1 MFFLSSDNKGVFK
14 KVQAVCEERKKSM
27 ARKVIISAAI
37 TGSIHTPTMS
47 PYLPITPDQIAGQ
60 AVEAARAG
68 AAAVHIHA
76 RNPDN
81 GMPSPDLNLFREIVD
96 RIRSESDV
104 IICITTGG
112 AAGMTVDQRAAPVT
126 EFRPELASFNMG
138 SINFALF
145 PVIEKYN
152 EWKYDWEKPFLE
164 GSKANIFQNTFA
176 DLEKICGIMR
186 DNGTKPELEIYDVGH
201 LYNASFLLSEGFLE
215 PPLFLQF
222 VMGILGGIQ
231 PTFNDL
237 LHLKETADRLFGE
250 NQYQW
255 SAFGAGRM
263 EFPICTMAVLMGG
276 NCRVGLEDSLYVSKG
291 ELARSNAEL
300 VEKMIRIIREFSMA
314 PATPDEARKILKI
327 RK

>member
-1 MFFLSSDNKGVFK
+1 MS
-14 KVQAVCEERKKSM
+14 
-27 ARKVIISAAI
+27 RKVIITAAI

-47 PYLPITPDQIAGQ
+47 SYLPITPEEIAGQ

-68 AAAVHIHA
+68 AATVHIHA
-76 RNPDN
+76 RNPEN
-81 GMPSPDLNLFREIVD
+81 GMPSPDLNLLREIVGK
-96 RIRSESDV
+96 IRSESDV

-112 AAGMTVDQRAAPVT
+112 GTGMTVDQRAAPVP
-126 EFRPELASFNMG
+126 EFKPELASFNIG

-145 PVIEKYN
+145 PVIKKYK

-201 LYNASFLLSEGFLE
+201 LYNAKFLLSEGFLD

-231 PTFNDL
+231 PTFRDL

-263 EFPICTMAVLMGG
+263 EFPICTTAVLMGG
-276 NCRVGLEDSLYVSKG
+276 NCRVGLEDNLYLSRG

-300 VEKMIRIIREFSMA
+300 VEKMARILREFSME
-314 PATPDEARKILKI
+314 PATPDEARKIL
-327 RK
+327 RLGR

>member
-1 MFFLSSDNKGVFK
+1 MSG
-14 KVQAVCEERKKSM
+14 
-27 ARKVIISAAI
+27 KVIISAAI

-47 PYLPITPDQIAGQ
+47 PYLPITPEQIAGE
-60 AVEAARAG
+60 AVDAARAG

-76 RNPDN
+76 RNPEN
-81 GMPSPDLNLFREIVD
+81 GMPSPDLDLFRKIVEK
-96 RIRSESDV
+96 IHSQVDV

-112 AAGMTVDQRAAPVT
+112 GAGMTVDQRAAPVT
-126 EFRPELASFNMG
+126 EFKPELASFNMG

-145 PVIEKYN
+145 PVIKKYK
-152 EWKYDWEKPFLE
+152 EWKYEWEKPFLE
-164 GSKANIFQNTFA
+164 ASKANIFQNTFA

-201 LYNASFLLSEGFLE
+201 LYNASFLLSEGVLD

-231 PTFNDL
+231 PTLHDL
-237 LHLKETADRLFGE
+237 LHLKQTADRLFGE

-276 NCRVGLEDSLYVSKG
+276 NCRVGLEDSLYLNKG

-300 VEKMIRIIREFSMA
+300 VKKMVRIIREFSMA
-314 PATPDEARKILKI
+314 PATPDEARKILGI
-327 RK
+327 NMGR

>member
-1 MFFLSSDNKGVFK
+1 MS
-14 KVQAVCEERKKSM
+14 
-27 ARKVIISAAI
+27 RKVIITAAI

-47 PYLPITPDQIAGQ
+47 PYLPITPKEIAEQ

-76 RNPDN
+76 RNPQN
-81 GMPSPDLNLFREIVD
+81 GMPSPDLSLFREIID
-96 RIRSESDV
+96 RIRSETDV
-104 IICITTGG
+104 MICITTGG
-112 AAGMTVDQRAAPVT
+112 GAGMTVDQRAAPVP
-126 EFRPELASFNMG
+126 EFKPELASFNMG

-145 PVIEKYN
+145 PVIERYSG
-152 EWKYDWEKPFLE
+152 WKYEWEKIFLE
-164 GSKANIFQNTFA
+164 GTKAAIFQNTFA

-186 DNGTKPELEIYDVGH
+186 ENRTKPELEIYDVGH
-201 LYNASFLLSEGFLE
+201 LYNAKFLLSEGILD

-231 PTFNDL
+231 PTINDL

-276 NCRVGLEDSLYVSKG
+276 NCRVGLEDSLYLNKG

-300 VEKMIRIIREFSMA
+300 VKKMVRIIREFSMA
-314 PATPDEARKILKI
+314 PATPDEGRKILGI
-327 RK
+327 T

>member
-1 MFFLSSDNKGVFK
+1 MS
-14 KVQAVCEERKKSM
+14 
-27 ARKVIISAAI
+27 RKVIITAAI

-47 PYLPITPDQIAGQ
+47 SYLPITPEEIAGQ

-68 AAAVHIHA
+68 AATVHIHA
-76 RNPDN
+76 RNPEN
-81 GMPSPDLNLFREIVD
+81 GMPSPDLNLFREIVGK
-96 RIRSESDV
+96 IRSESDV

-112 AAGMTVDQRAAPVT
+112 GTGMTVDQRAAPVP
-126 EFRPELASFNMG
+126 EFKPELASFNMG

-145 PVIEKYN
+145 PVIKKYK

-201 LYNASFLLSEGFLE
+201 LYNAKFLLSEGFLD

-231 PTFNDL
+231 PTFRDL

-263 EFPICTMAVLMGG
+263 EFPICTTAVLMGG
-276 NCRVGLEDSLYVSKG
+276 NCRVGLEDNLYLSRG

-300 VEKMIRIIREFSMA
+300 VEKMARILREFSME
-314 PATPDEARKILKI
+314 PATPEEARKIL
-327 RK
+327 RLGR

>member
-1 MFFLSSDNKGVFK
+1 M
-14 KVQAVCEERKKSM
+14 
-27 ARKVIISAAI
+27 
-37 TGSIHTPTMS
+37 
-47 PYLPITPDQIAGQ
+47 
-60 AVEAARAG
+60 
-68 AAAVHIHA
+68 HIHA
-76 RNPDN
+76 RNPEN
-81 GMPSPDLNLFREIVD
+81 GMPSPDLDLFREIVGK
-96 RIRSESDV
+96 IRSESDV

-112 AAGMTVDQRAAPVT
+112 GAGMTVEQRAAPVT
-126 EFRPELASFNMG
+126 EFQPELASFNMG

-145 PVIEKYN
+145 PVIKKYK

-164 GSKANIFQNTFA
+164 ASKANIFQNTFA

-201 LYNASFLLSEGFLE
+201 LYNAKFLLSEGFLE

-231 PTFNDL
+231 PTFHDL

-250 NQYQW
+250 SQYQW

-263 EFPICTMAVLMGG
+263 EFPICTTAALMGG
-276 NCRVGLEDSLYVSKG
+276 NCRVGLEDNLYLSRG

-300 VEKMIRIIREFSMA
+300 VEKMARILREFSME
-314 PATPDEARKILKI
+314 PATPDEARKILELG
-327 RK
+327 R

>member
-1 MFFLSSDNKGVFK
+1 MPRNL
-14 KVQAVCEERKKSM
+14 
-27 ARKVIISAAI
+27 IISAAI

-47 PYLPITPDQIAGQ
+47 PYLPITPEQIAGE
-60 AVEAARAG
+60 AIDAARAG

-76 RNPDN
+76 RNPEN
-81 GMPSPDLNLFREIVD
+81 GMPSPDLGLFRKIVEK
-96 RIRSESDV
+96 IRSESDV

-112 AAGMTVDQRAAPVT
+112 GVGMTVDQRAAPVT
-126 EFRPELASFNMG
+126 EFKPELASFNMG

-145 PVIEKYN
+145 PVISKYK

-164 GSKANIFQNTFA
+164 ASKANIFQNTFA

-201 LYNASFLLSEGFLE
+201 LYNAKFLLSEGFLD

-231 PTFNDL
+231 PTFSDL

-276 NCRVGLEDSLYVSKG
+276 NCRVGLEDNLYLSKG
-291 ELARSNAEL
+291 ELARSNAEF
-300 VEKMIRIIREFSMA
+300 VEKMVRIIRELSSE
-314 PATPDEARKILKI
+314 PATPDEAREILKI
-327 RK
+327 RR

>member
-1 MFFLSSDNKGVFK
+1 MPRN
-14 KVQAVCEERKKSM
+14 
-27 ARKVIISAAI
+27 VIISAAI

-47 PYLPITPDQIAGQ
+47 PYLPITPEQIAG
-60 AVEAARAG
+60 EAIDAAKAG

-76 RNPDN
+76 RNPEN
-81 GMPSPDLNLFREIVD
+81 GMPSPDLDLFRKIIEKIH
-96 RIRSESDV
+96 SEVDV

-112 AAGMTVDQRAAPVT
+112 GAGMTVDQRAAPVT
-126 EFRPELASFNMG
+126 EFKPELASFNMG

-145 PVIEKYN
+145 PVISKYK
-152 EWKYDWEKPFLE
+152 EWKYEWEKPFLE
-164 GSKANIFQNTFA
+164 ASKANIFQNTFA

-186 DNGTKPELEIYDVGH
+186 DNGTKPELEIYDVAH
-201 LYNASFLLSEGFLE
+201 LYNAEFLLSERFLE

-231 PTFNDL
+231 PTFSDL

-276 NCRVGLEDSLYVSKG
+276 NCRVGLEDNLYLSKG

-300 VEKMIRIIREFSMA
+300 VEKMVRIIRELSLE
-314 PATPDEARKILKI
+314 PATPDKAREMLEIG
-327 RK
+327 R

>member
-1 MFFLSSDNKGVFK
+1 MS
-14 KVQAVCEERKKSM
+14 
-27 ARKVIISAAI
+27 RKVIISAAI

-47 PYLPITPDQIAGQ
+47 PYLPITPEEISGQ

-68 AAAVHIHA
+68 AATVHIHA
-76 RNPDN
+76 RNPVN
-81 GMPSPDLNLFREIVD
+81 GMPSPDLGLFREIVR
-96 RIRSESDV
+96 RIRSETDV

-112 AAGMTVDQRAAPVT
+112 GAGMTVDQRAAPVP
-126 EFRPELASFNMG
+126 ELRPELASFNMG

-145 PVIEKYN
+145 PVIKKYK

-164 GSKANIFQNTFA
+164 ASKANIFQNTFA

-201 LYNASFLLSEGFLE
+201 LYNAKFLLSEGFLE

-231 PTFNDL
+231 PTFQDL

-276 NCRVGLEDSLYVSKG
+276 NCRVGLEDNLYLSRG
-291 ELARSNAEL
+291 ELAGSNADL
-300 VEKMIRIIREFSMA
+300 VDKMARILREFSMT
-314 PATPDEARKILKI
+314 PATPDEARKILRI
-327 RK
+327 AR

>member
-1 MFFLSSDNKGVFK
+1 MPRN
-14 KVQAVCEERKKSM
+14 
-27 ARKVIISAAI
+27 VIISAAI

-47 PYLPITPDQIAGQ
+47 PYLPITTEQIAGE
-60 AVEAARAG
+60 AIDAARAG

-76 RNPDN
+76 RNPEN
-81 GMPSPDLNLFREIVD
+81 GMPSPDLNLFRKIVEK
-96 RIRSESDV
+96 IRSESDV

-112 AAGMTVDQRAAPVT
+112 GVGMTVDQRAAPVT
-126 EFRPELASFNMG
+126 EFKPELASFNMG

-145 PVIEKYN
+145 PVISKYK

-164 GSKANIFQNTFA
+164 ASKANIFQNTFA

-201 LYNASFLLSEGFLE
+201 LYNAKFLLSEGFLD

-231 PTFNDL
+231 PTFSDL

-250 NQYQW
+250 DQYQW

-276 NCRVGLEDSLYVSKG
+276 NCRVGLEDNLYLSKG

-300 VEKMIRIIREFSMA
+300 VEKMVRIIRELSSE
-314 PATPDEARKILKI
+314 PATPDEAREILKI
-327 RK
+327 RR

>member
-1 MFFLSSDNKGVFK
+1 MPRN
-14 KVQAVCEERKKSM
+14 
-27 ARKVIISAAI
+27 VIISAAI

-47 PYLPITPDQIAGQ
+47 PYLPITPEQIAEE
-60 AVEAARAG
+60 AIDAARAG

-76 RNPDN
+76 RNPEN
-81 GMPSPDLNLFREIVD
+81 GMPSPDLNLFRKIVEK
-96 RIRSESDV
+96 IRSEVDV

-112 AAGMTVDQRAAPVT
+112 GAGMTVDQRAAPVP
-126 EFRPELASFNMG
+126 EFKPELASFNMG

-145 PVIEKYN
+145 PVINKYK

-164 GSKANIFQNTFA
+164 ASKANIFQNTFA

-186 DNGTKPELEIYDVGH
+186 DNGTKPELEIYDVAH
-201 LYNASFLLSEGFLE
+201 LYNAKFLLSEGFLD

-231 PTFNDL
+231 PTFSDL
-237 LHLKETADRLFGE
+237 LHLKDTADRLFGE
-250 NQYQW
+250 DQYQW

-276 NCRVGLEDSLYVSKG
+276 NCRVGLEDNLYLNKG
-291 ELARSNAEL
+291 ELAKSNAEL
-300 VEKMIRIIREFSMA
+300 VEKMVRIIKEFSLA
-314 PATPDEARKILKI
+314 PATPDEARKILGIK
-327 RK
+327 